1 MRHRVSGR
9 KFNRTSEHRL
19 SMFRNAA
26 QSLFEHGQ
34 IVTTLEKAKDVR
46 RFAEKLITMAK
57 KAHGGSLAA
66 RQRIISVLNDRA
78 VIPADR
84 QEDYDVMTDGQR
96 KKVLRS
102 PSGRRW
108 RTGGPKHGMEF
119 TAESIVHRLIN
130 SVAPRFE
137 NRNGGYTR
145 IIRLGKPRIG
155 DNAARAI
162 LQLVGEEESP
172 GHVARR
178 GPGAR
183 KTKAQTRRK
192 FLEKALTGAKTAAA
206 SDGAQAA
213 PAAEQPPAEGTA

>member
-19 SMFRNAA
+19 AMFRNAA

-57 KAHGGSLAA
+57 EAHGGSLAA
-66 RQRIISVLNDRA
+66 RQRIISKMQDRA

-84 QEDYDVMTDGQR
+84 QKDYDLMTDGKR

-108 RTGGPKHGMEF
+108 RLGGPKLGMEF
-119 TAESIVHRLIN
+119 TAESIVNRLIN
-130 SVAPRFE
+130 TVAPKFE
-137 NRNGGYTR
+137 KRTGGYTR
-145 IIRLGKPRIG
+145 IIRLGRPRIG
-155 DNAARAI
+155 DNATRAI
-162 LQLVGEEESP
+162 LQLVGPEEPAGSV
-172 GHVARR
+172 GKR
-178 GPGAR
+178 GTTAR
-183 KTKAQTRRK
+183 KARADSRRK
-192 FLEKALTGAKTAAA
+192 FLEQALKKAAGAGEAK
-206 SDGAQAA
+206 
-213 PAAEQPPAEGTA
+213 PAEGAQG

>member
-9 KFNRTSEHRL
+9 KFNRTSEHRR

-34 IVTTLEKAKDVR
+34 IVTTLEKAKDLR
-46 RFAEKLITMAK
+46 RFVEKLITMAK

-78 VIPADR
+78 IIPSDR
-84 QEDYDVMTDGQR
+84 QDDYDVMTDGQR

-108 RTGGPKHGMEF
+108 RTGGPKFGMEF
-119 TAESIVHRLIN
+119 TAESVVNRLIN
-130 SVAPRFE
+130 SVAPRFAD
-137 NRNGGYTR
+137 RSGGYTR
-145 IIRLGKPRIG
+145 VIRLGRPRIG

-162 LQLVGEEESP
+162 LQLIGEEESP
-172 GHVARR
+172 GHIARR
-178 GPGAR
+178 APGAR
-183 KTKAQTRRK
+183 KTKAETRRK
-192 FLEKALTGAKTAAA
+192 FLAKALSSAKPAPASEAAA
-206 SDGAQAA
+206 Q
-213 PAAEQPPAEGTA
+213 EKPAEGA